1 MPRLL
6 FQSRWA
12 ALTFV
17 VISALAIAAFIG
29 DERAAHNKAE
39 AQAQAIASKTAE
51 AVPEPGKAEAKP
63 EAAGDDVI
71 WGYAS
76 DEDLM
81 VDPSGFDPSPDVPT
95 TPDNNLDQGEPQQAD
110 AVGNEGGTMPAA
122 NRALEADGQQG
133 QQF

>member
-29 DERAAHNKAE
+29 DERAAHNKAA
-39 AQAQAIASKTAE
+39 AQAQAVVSKPAE
-51 AVPEPGKAEAKP
+51 ASPEPAKTEAKP

-76 DEDLM
+76 DEDLI

-95 TPDNNLDQGEPQQAD
+95 TPDNNLDPEEPQQAD

-122 NRALEADGQQG
+122 NPALEADGQQG